1 MTGKASKLPTRR
13 SLSQTPPVQA
23 GLFLGVGLAF
33 AAVLVWAVIEL
44 KTLIIVLVVAGFLAV
59 GLNRPV
65 RAMTRRG
72 LPRWLALVVLV
83 LGLVLV
89 FCGGFA
95 LIIPAIVRQTTEFA
109 AAAPTYYDQVMA
121 SGFAQRFGG
130 ESRVL
135 ERLQGLTTAENLST
149 AAGGLLG
156 GAVSVATVVG
166 WTLTALILSLFILVA
181 HDRIRDSA
189 LRFVVAS
196 KRARAGEILDRILLQ
211 AGAYLM
217 GALTI
222 AIAAGGAAWIFMVI
236 AGIPYAAILAFIVAL
251 TDLIPQVGATI
262 GAAIVTLVALTVS
275 PMTAVAAVI
284 FFVVYQQLENWII
297 YPTIMGSAVKV
308 SNLAALVSVLIGA
321 TLFGVV
327 GVILAVPS
335 YAAIRLVVQELVHP
349 RLDAH

>member
-1 MTGKASKLPTRR
+1 MTGNAPQLPTRR

-23 GLFLGVGLAF
+23 GLYLGIGLAL
-33 AAVLVWAVIEL
+33 AAGLVWAVTEL

-65 RAMTRRG
+65 QFMIRRG
-72 LPRWLALVVLV
+72 FPRWLSITTLLV
-83 LGLVLV
+83 GLVLV

-95 LIIPAIVRQTTEFA
+95 LIIPAIVRQATEFVND
-109 AAAPTYYDQVMA
+109 APAYYDDLMQ
-121 SGFAQRFGG
+121 SDLAQRFGG
-130 ESRVL
+130 ESRL
-135 ERLQGLTTAENLST
+135 IERLQDLTTAENLSA

-156 GAVSVATVVG
+156 GAASAATVIG
-166 WTLTALILSLFILVA
+166 WSVTAVILSLFILA
-181 HDRIRDSA
+181 AYDRIRDGA
-189 LRFVVAS
+189 LRLVVAS
-196 KRARAGEILDRILLQ
+196 KRERAGEILDRILVQ

-222 AIAAGGAAWIFMVI
+222 GVAAGASAWVFMAIAGV
-236 AGIPYAAILAFIVAL
+236 PYAAILAFIVAV
-251 TDLIPQVGATI
+251 TDLIPQIGATI

-284 FFVVYQQLENWII
+284 FFVVYQQLENWVI

-321 TLFGVV
+321 TLFGVI
-327 GVILAVPS
+327 GVVLAVPT
-335 YAAIRLVVQELVHP
+335 YAAIRLVIRELVQP